1 MLFILPPLPVCDMGL
16 LTCFWLYTSV
26 DGYFE
31 NWGAWSTCSQTCN
44 HGVKTR
50 SRVCVP
56 PNHGGQPCS
65 DSRNEIAPCI
75 KRQCP
80 GIFIVIQYFKFSQ
93 FWLIISIVFKGTC
106 KKRCFKKEKYV
117 IATIAVNLHLN
128 EFSRK
133 HLNSSNSM
141 QILWNVSFITADKAE
156 TKYYYM

>member
-1 MLFILPPLPVCDMGL
+1 MYNKTKLDMYFKNENLVCYSFFLPPLPVCDMGL

-65 DSRNEIAPCI
+65 GSRNEIALCI
-75 KRQCP
+75 KSHCP
-80 GIFIVIQYFKFSQ
+80 GIFIVTPYFKFSQ
-93 FWLIISIVFKGTC
+93 F
-106 KKRCFKKEKYV
+106 
-117 IATIAVNLHLN
+117 
-128 EFSRK
+128 
-133 HLNSSNSM
+133 
-141 QILWNVSFITADKAE
+141 
-156 TKYYYM
+156 